1 MHTGTLGLAHES
13 YEPQEGAFKIFLSF
27 FFSWNKCPSRFS
39 MTFKNT
45 LDQTNEE
52 TTLSRRQQCVW
63 RWSIDN
69 KSKFCTV
76 TVHNCHQPREFLVYL
91 LLWQWGSNEIGSNWK
106 KKMILTVIIN
116 NGLLMRLVEWPFQ
129 ILHLTPIF
137 WYSTGHIRVGTL
149 SQALMLSAF
158 SPVIDL

>member
-1 MHTGTLGLAHES
+1 MNHINHRKVHLKFS
-13 YEPQEGAFKIFLSF
+13 YH
-27 FFSWNKCPSRFS
+27 FFSH
-39 MTFKNT
+39 
-45 LDQTNEE
+45 E
-52 TTLSRRQQCVW
+52 TSALQDLVWLSRRHSTRLMKKLPSVADSSVW
-63 RWSIDN
+63 RWSPDN

-91 LLWQWGSNEIGSNWK
+91 LLWQWGSNEIGSNW